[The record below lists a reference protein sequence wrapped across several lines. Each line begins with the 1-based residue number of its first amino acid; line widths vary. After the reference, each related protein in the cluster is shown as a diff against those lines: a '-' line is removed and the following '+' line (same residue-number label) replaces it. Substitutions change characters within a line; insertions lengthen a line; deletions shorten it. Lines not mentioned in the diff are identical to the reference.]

1 MPEFPL
7 LRLNNILLCVF
18 TYIYCIYMY
27 NVIYVKC
34 DMCDVFFIHSSV
46 DRHIGCLHI
55 LVTMNNAA
63 VNIRVH
69 MSLGYDLIFF
79 GYKLR
84 SGIARSYGSYIF
96 TFLGPS
102 IPLFIMTVPVC
113 IPTNSSQVFS
123 LIPQQYLSLVFLI
136 IAILTGVRW
145 YLPLFSFCDSNNA

>member
-1 MPEFPL
+1 
-7 LRLNNILLCVF
+7 
-18 TYIYCIYMY
+18 MY

-34 DMCDVFFIHSSV
+34 DKYDVFFIHSSV
-46 DRHIGCLHI
+46 DRHIGCFHI

-102 IPLFIMTVPVC
+102 TPLFIMTVPVC

-136 IAILTGVRW
+136 IAILTGVR
-145 YLPLFSFCDSNNA
+145 